1 MEVIMRYYGPDS
13 FNNILKV
20 GALTLLVSFS
30 FYSICFCQ
38 GEDVDRLIRNLKSE
52 NFSVR
57 ASAAHALGEIK
68 DPHAVEPLIA
78 ALKGMDPRV
87 QQAAANA
94 LGEIKDPRAVEPL
107 IAALRDTDWNMY
119 RGVSWN
125 IRDAAADAL
134 GKINDPRA
142 VEPRIAA
149 LNDTDQNVDWGV
161 RWNIRRAAA
170 RALANFKDPRAVS
183 ALLAA
188 LEKHDMI
195 IIASAIS
202 FFIKRGD
209 TGSEDRLIEAL
220 DKFGNKEMAE
230 QLLNCGNS
238 KLNDAARKWGL
249 NHGYAIDT
257 RADVSGMIKW
267 GEGKRYP

>member
-1 MEVIMRYYGPDS
+1 
-13 FNNILKV
+13 
-20 GALTLLVSFS
+20 
-30 FYSICFCQ
+30 
-38 GEDVDRLIRNLKSE
+38 
-52 NFSVR
+52 
-57 ASAAHALGEIK
+57 
-68 DPHAVEPLIA
+68 
-78 ALKGMDPRV
+78 
-87 QQAAANA
+87 
-94 LGEIKDPRAVEPL
+94 
-107 IAALRDTDWNMY
+107 
-119 RGVSWN
+119 
-125 IRDAAADAL
+125 
-134 GKINDPRA
+134 
-142 VEPRIAA
+142 
-149 LNDTDQNVDWGV
+149 
-161 RWNIRRAAA
+161 
-170 RALANFKDPRAVS
+170 LANFKDPRAVS